1 MNSEKSKLSASL
13 LGKLPSAVEMAEQRA
28 RALAGIAAETR
39 KLKIQRGVVQVFW
52 LLCAALS
59 ILYFWFDPTVSPAMR
74 APFLAGFFLFWGAFE
89 VIKHRIQSARL
100 DTLRELKLLQLE
112 VLELSSRQEGKPT
125 PNV

>member
-13 LGKLPSAVEMAEQRA
+13 LATLPSAEEMDAQRS

-39 KLKIQRGVVQVFW
+39 KMRIQRGVVQAFW

-100 DTLRELKLLQLE
+100 DTLRELKLLQLAM
-112 VLELSSRQEGKPT
+112 LELSARQEGRPT
-125 PNV
+125 TNV